1 MSTRFRAA
9 GERCSSRFPAASF
22 SEFGGILFYRGADK
36 KLHSIL
42 KKNMKTG
49 DLNLLK
55 RFSLTFEKVF
65 GFGCFIC
72 IIAPSLVSKANC
84 SSRNNA
90 QRRVGSQNWNQK
102 WSQFWEPTSSS
113 FAASFAPLAAPLLLQ
128 ICCSSDSPFAP
139 LHLQLLLVLLL
150 CCSSAAPLA
159 APFAAPL
166 AAPVLP
172 LCTCCCS
179 SVPLPCYTQN
189 SVSGGFL
196 YAAPP
201 VPAPHAA
208 PATPSWTS
216 LHKYP

>member
-84 SSRNNA
+84 FSRNNA

-102 WSQFWEPTSSS
+102 WSQFWEPTSCY
-113 FAASFAPLAAPLLLQ
+113 FAASFAPLAAPLLLLFGDA
-128 ICCSSDSPFAP
+128 ISVRVENHTKPFRSGSIKNFN
-139 LHLQLLLVLLL
+139 LRKKEGWV
-150 CCSSAAPLA
+150 
-159 APFAAPL
+159 
-166 AAPVLP
+166 
-172 LCTCCCS
+172 
-179 SVPLPCYTQN
+179 
-189 SVSGGFL
+189 GGFL
-196 YAAPP
+196 FRRNITRAIR
-201 VPAPHAA
+201 VPSGHLNAQACDGTPTSKYISC
-208 PATPSWTS
+208 PASYS
-216 LHKYP
+216 LCYHRRDPLPTIHRISRS

>member
-55 RFSLTFEKVF
+55 RFSLTFEKIF

-84 SSRNNA
+84 FSRNNA

-102 WSQFWEPTSSS
+102 WSQFWEPTSCY
-113 FAASFAPLAAPLLLQ
+113 FAASFAPLAAPLLLP
-128 ICCSSDSPFAP
+128 ICCSSDSPSAP
-139 LHLQLLLVLLL
+139 LHLQLLLVLLF

-201 VPAPHAA
+201 APAPHAA